1 MSAIIPEVMQREIER
16 KDNQNY
22 NIHLSKTEN
31 NQTYNK
37 IDNSNTDNSTTINNT
52 QTKGFLR
59 FVFDIITFPLVLVYR
74 IIKYPFIRYE
84 VKDNYNKY
92 KQLYNKRKATEKA
105 LKKIEKMQGFN
116 DEIF

>member
-1 MSAIIPEVMQREIER
+1 
-16 KDNQNY
+16 
-22 NIHLSKTEN
+22 
-31 NQTYNK
+31 
-37 IDNSNTDNSTTINNT
+37 
-52 QTKGFLR
+52 
-59 FVFDIITFPLVLVYR
+59 VLVYR